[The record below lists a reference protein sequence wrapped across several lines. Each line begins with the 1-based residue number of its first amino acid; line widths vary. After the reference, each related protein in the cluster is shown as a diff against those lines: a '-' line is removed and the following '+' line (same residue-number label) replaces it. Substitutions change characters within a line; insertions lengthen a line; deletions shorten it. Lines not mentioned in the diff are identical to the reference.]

1 MAAAETVRLK
11 GIIAKALRKAKRW
24 YFVYILSQL
33 VILGFAVLSIFCQI
47 DQRLSAVAAFVAV
60 LGTECLRWR
69 SDFWKSQGEFA
80 KRRWELIAGLAV
92 SVSDGW
98 VADWLAAKPGNF
110 LADVSED
117 ELKGSEFDS
126 LAVPGPRRLLE
137 NTEESAWWSKHESR
151 FVAWYLGLIRV
162 VVLAGA
168 FLALTI
174 TISGLGTAV
183 GASKSTITQNVGAM
197 ICAVLAFIFSINL
210 VRLLVSCISFFHSAK
225 SILGRC
231 RALLD
236 SGNVD
241 ERSAL
246 LLLFDYQTS
255 RDAAPLLPTL
265 VWKVHGQHLRREWHR
280 FRSRS

>member
-1 MAAAETVRLK
+1 MAATETVRLK
-11 GIIAKALRKAKRW
+11 RIIAKTLRKAKRW
-24 YFVYILSQL
+24 YLAYILSQ
-33 VILGFAVLSIFCQI
+33 VTILGFAVLSIFWQI

-60 LGTECLRWR
+60 LATECLRWR

-80 KRRWELIAGLAV
+80 KRRWELIDGFAV

-98 VADWLAAKPGNF
+98 VADWLAARPSNF
-110 LADVSED
+110 LADVTEN
-117 ELKGSEFDS
+117 ELKGSDFDS
-126 LAVPGPRRLLE
+126 LAIPGPRRLLD
-137 NTEESAWWSKHESR
+137 NIEESAWWSKHESR
-151 FVAWYLGLIRV
+151 IVAWYLGLILV
-162 VVLAGA
+162 VILAGA
-168 FLALTI
+168 FAALTI
-174 TISGLGTAV
+174 TITGI
-183 GASKSTITQNVGAM
+183 GAAIDASESRITQNVGAM
-197 ICAVLAFIFSINL
+197 ICAVLAFVFSINL
-210 VRLLVSCISFFHSAK
+210 VRLLVSFISFFHSAK
-225 SILGRC
+225 AILGRC

-265 VWKVHGQHLRREWHR
+265 VWKVHGQHLRREWDR